1 MEVEIQKGEG
11 KKKKE
16 TKKAY
21 FFVKVIVSFVFQ
33 AALFMLIVLNFKKN
47 HWNMQEWDPAGSV
60 LCLAM
65 VTDNEFSNTELVCVG
80 GSRLDF
86 L

>member
-47 HWNMQEWDPAGSV
+47 HWNMQE
-60 LCLAM
+60 
-65 VTDNEFSNTELVCVG
+65 
-80 GSRLDF
+80 
-86 L
+86 